1 MLLLPRTMA
10 DDETEEVR
18 NLLQKI
24 EIATASLQPLS
35 ERLNTSFAAVRES
48 TSANPS
54 SSVGKLLELERLREE
69 VRRAE
74 DDARREEEAA
84 AEDEELLRR
93 TEDLRTQVERC
104 RSLIKLTHQAEQDRR
119 KAEEDSVR
127 LQFILE
133 ARQVKLLSELQTV
146 YPIDRISS
154 DGSGGKERFAIRGVE
169 LTSPFE
175 GSPRDDEQIS
185 TVLGYIAHV
194 VLLLSKYLE
203 IPLRWQVLFFASRSI
218 IRDPAQKDPKDQ
230 NLPLYR
236 KDVEPERFRR
246 AVLLLTKDVE
256 QLMQRRDIPFE
267 SNKGVLC
274 NLHRLFR
281 QEMDPMDVV
290 RE

>member
-1 MLLLPRTMA
+1 MA
-10 DDETEEVR
+10 DDETEVLKE
-18 NLLQKI
+18 LLQKI
-24 EIATASLQPLS
+24 EIASASLRPLT
-35 ERLNTSFAAVRES
+35 ERLADRFAAAVNES
-48 TSANPS
+48 NLTLAKTG

-74 DDARREEEAA
+74 DDARWEEEAA
-84 AEDEELLRR
+84 AEDQELLRR
-93 TEDLRTQVERC
+93 TEDLSAQVERC
-104 RSLIKLTHQAEQDRR
+104 RSLIKLTQQAEQDRR

-133 ARQVKLLSELQTV
+133 ARQVKLLGELQTV

-154 DGSGGKERFAIRGVE
+154 EGSGGGKERFAIRGVE

-267 SNKGVLC
+267 SNKGILH
-274 NLHRLFR
+274 NLYKLFR
-281 QEMDPMDVV
+281 REMDPMGVV

>member
-1 MLLLPRTMA
+1 MA
-10 DDETEEVR
+10 DDETEVLKE
-18 NLLQKI
+18 LLQKI
-24 EIATASLQPLS
+24 EIASASLRPLT
-35 ERLNTSFAAVRES
+35 ERLADRFAAAVNES
-48 TSANPS
+48 NLTLAKTG

-74 DDARREEEAA
+74 DDARWEEEAA

-93 TEDLRTQVERC
+93 TEDLSAQVERC
-104 RSLIKLTHQAEQDRR
+104 RSLIKLTQQAEQDRR

-127 LQFILE
+127 VQFILE
-133 ARQVKLLSELQTV
+133 ARQVKLVGELQTV

-154 DGSGGKERFAIRGVE
+154 EGSGGGKERFAIRGVE

-256 QLMQRRDIPFE
+256 QLMQRRDILFE
-267 SNKGVLC
+267 SNKGILH
-274 NLHRLFR
+274 NLYKLFR
-281 QEMDPMDVV
+281 REMDPMGVV

>member
-1 MLLLPRTMA
+1 MA
-10 DDETEEVR
+10 DDETEVLKE
-18 NLLQKI
+18 LLQKI
-24 EIATASLQPLS
+24 EIASASLRPLT
-35 ERLNTSFAAVRES
+35 ERLADRFMAAVNES
-48 TSANPS
+48 NLTLAKTG

-74 DDARREEEAA
+74 DDARWEEEAA

-93 TEDLRTQVERC
+93 TEDLSAQVERC
-104 RSLIKLTHQAEQDRR
+104 RSLIKLTQQAEQDRR

-127 LQFILE
+127 LQVILE
-133 ARQVKLLSELQTV
+133 ARQVKLLGELQTV

-154 DGSGGKERFAIRGVE
+154 EGSGGGKERFAIRGVE

-267 SNKGVLC
+267 SSKGILH
-274 NLHRLFR
+274 NLYKLFR
-281 QEMDPMDVV
+281 REMDPMGVV

>member
-1 MLLLPRTMA
+1 MA
-10 DDETEEVR
+10 DDETEVLKE
-18 NLLQKI
+18 LLQKI
-24 EIATASLQPLS
+24 EIASASLRPLT
-35 ERLNTSFAAVRES
+35 ERLAVRFTAAVNES
-48 TSANPS
+48 NLTLAKTG

-74 DDARREEEAA
+74 DDARWEEEAA

-93 TEDLRTQVERC
+93 TEDLSAQVERC
-104 RSLIKLTHQAEQDRR
+104 RSLIKLTQQAEQDRR

-133 ARQVKLLSELQTV
+133 ARQVKLLGELQTV

-154 DGSGGKERFAIRGVE
+154 EGSGGGKERFAIRGVE

-185 TVLGYIAHV
+185 SVLGYIAHV

-267 SNKGVLC
+267 SNKGILH
-274 NLHRLFR
+274 NLYKLFR
-281 QEMDPMDVV
+281 REMDPMGVV

>member
-1 MLLLPRTMA
+1 MA
-10 DDETEEVR
+10 DDETEVLKE
-18 NLLQKI
+18 LLQKI
-24 EIATASLQPLS
+24 EIASASLRPLT
-35 ERLNTSFAAVRES
+35 ERLADRFVAAVNES
-48 TSANPS
+48 NLTLAKTG

-74 DDARREEEAA
+74 DDARWEEEAA
-84 AEDEELLRR
+84 AEDQELLRR
-93 TEDLRTQVERC
+93 TEDLSAQVERC
-104 RSLIKLTHQAEQDRR
+104 RSLIKLTQQAEQDRR

-133 ARQVKLLSELQTV
+133 ARQVKLLGELQTV

-154 DGSGGKERFAIRGVE
+154 EGSGGGKERFAIRGVE

-236 KDVEPERFRR
+236 TDVEPERFRR

-267 SNKGVLC
+267 SNKGILH
-274 NLHRLFR
+274 NLYKLFR
-281 QEMDPMDVV
+281 REMDPMGVV